1 MQAVGFAAQ
10 IHWRRANRFVI
21 PRSEATWESRST
33 MVNNRNASAKTQPV
47 AGDCHVGLRPARND
61 NSGAFTILTRPC
73 LYRRC
78 SAGPGCPLPYK
89 ACAFARQLVQIGS
102 DSPRLPRPLWGL
114 SGSQRG
120 HKTAAEELSPAA
132 AVIPE
137 NQMRATPEALAASA
151 TAAATALPTRG
162 SNAFGM
168 I

>member
-1 MQAVGFAAQ
+1 MIAAR
-10 IHWRRANRFVI
+10 ILWRKGSKFVI

-33 MVNNRNASAKTQPV
+33 MVNSRNASAKTQPV
-47 AGDCHVGLRPARND
+47 AGDCHVGLRPPRND

-78 SAGPGCPLPYK
+78 SAGPGCPRPYK
-89 ACAFARQLVQIGS
+89 ARAFARQLVQIGS
-102 DSPRLPRPLWGL
+102 ASPRLPRPLWGL

-120 HKTAAEELSPAA
+120 GTKPPQRSSPLRRR
-132 AVIPE
+132 IIRK

>member
-102 DSPRLPRPLWGL
+102 
-114 SGSQRG
+114 
-120 HKTAAEELSPAA
+120 AE
-132 AVIPE
+132 I
-137 NQMRATPEALAASA
+137 A
-151 TAAATALPTRG
+151 TAPVGPLREPAGAQNRRRGALPCGG
-162 SNAFGM
+162 SYSGKIRCGQRRRPWQPRRRQRRQPCRHAGQTPSG
-168 I
+168 

>member
-1 MQAVGFAAQ
+1 M
-10 IHWRRANRFVI
+10 
-21 PRSEATWESRST
+21 
-33 MVNNRNASAKTQPV
+33 
-47 AGDCHVGLRPARND
+47 
-61 NSGAFTILTRPC
+61 
-73 LYRRC
+73 
-78 SAGPGCPLPYK
+78 PLPYK

-137 NQMRATPEALAASA
+137 NQMWATPEALAASA